1 MDNGEWRIEV
11 ARKARYL
18 ITALWADTF
27 IFHSQFSIFHSL
39 ATKIYCTMCANVV

>member
-1 MDNGEWRIEV
+1 MDNGELRLRAKRVI
-11 ARKARYL
+11 

-27 IFHSQFSIFHSL
+27 IFHSQFPIFHSL